1 MTPNIEELITLNYE
15 LEGLLYLA
23 LHRGDDTPEKV
34 WEMISEKIDSLKAG
48 IDIRES
54 EAAPVAE
61 ETGEEPAV
69 MTEIIVEKEEP
80 VIFEQETPEEETG
93 EEELVALEETVPAEE
108 VALEE
113 TVPAEE
119 VTLASEP
126 ATSVEQPAPA
136 EEPVTEAAPVAELRL
151 DEKLARQNSRDL
163 RKAFSLNDR
172 FRFRRELFGN
182 SDERM
187 NEALHAVESMATID
201 EAHDYFYNSL
211 GLDKTSTDVADFI
224 AVIEHHISAK

>member
-15 LEGLLYLA
+15 LEGLLYHA

-54 EAAPVAE
+54 EPAPVVE

-93 EEELVALEETVPAEE
+93 EEEL

>member
-54 EAAPVAE
+54 EPAPVVE

-93 EEELVALEETVPAEE
+93 EEEL

-187 NEALHAVESMATID
+187 NEALRAVKSMATID
-201 EAHDYFYNSL
+201 EAHDYFYNTL

>member
-108 VALEE
+108 V
-113 TVPAEE
+113 
-119 VTLASEP
+119 TLASEP
-126 ATSVEQPAPA
+126 ATIVEQPAPA

>member
-34 WEMISEKIDSLKAG
+34 WEMISEKIGSLKAG

-93 EEELVALEETVPAEE
+93 EEEL

>member
-54 EAAPVAE
+54 EAAPVTE

-80 VIFEQETPEEETG
+80 VIFEQETQEEETG
-93 EEELVALEETVPAEE
+93 EEEVVAV
-108 VALEE
+108 EE

-126 ATSVEQPAPA
+126 ATIVEQPAPA

>member
-48 IDIRES
+48 IDIRER
-54 EAAPVAE
+54 EPAPVAE
-61 ETGEEPAV
+61 ETCEEPAV

-80 VIFEQETPEEETG
+80 VIFEQETPEEETR
-93 EEELVALEETVPAEE
+93 EEEVVAVEETVPAEE
-108 VALEE
+108 I
-113 TVPAEE
+113 
-119 VTLASEP
+119 TLASEP
-126 ATSVEQPAPA
+126 ATSVEQSAPA
-136 EEPVTEAAPVAELRL
+136 EEPVAEAAPVAELRL

-201 EAHDYFYNSL
+201 EAHDYFYNTL

-224 AVIEHHISAK
+224 SVIEHHISAK

>member
-108 VALEE
+108 V
-113 TVPAEE
+113 
-119 VTLASEP
+119 TLASEP
-126 ATSVEQPAPA
+126 ATSVEQAAPA

>member
-93 EEELVALEETVPAEE
+93 EEEVIAVEETVAP
-108 VALEE
+108 
-113 TVPAEE
+113 EE

-187 NEALHAVESMATID
+187 NEALRAVKSMATID
-201 EAHDYFYNSL
+201 EAHDYFYNTL

>member
-108 VALEE
+108 V
-113 TVPAEE
+113 
-119 VTLASEP
+119 TLASEP

-187 NEALHAVESMATID
+187 NEALRAVKSMATID
-201 EAHDYFYNSL
+201 EAHDYFYNTL

>member
-108 VALEE
+108 V
-113 TVPAEE
+113 
-119 VTLASEP
+119 TLASEP

-187 NEALHAVESMATID
+187 NEALRAVKSMATID

>member
-54 EAAPVAE
+54 EPAPVVE

-93 EEELVALEETVPAEE
+93 EEEL

-187 NEALHAVESMATID
+187 NEALRAVKSMAAID
-201 EAHDYFYNSL
+201 EAHDYFYNTL

>member
-34 WEMISEKIDSLKAG
+34 WEMISEKIASLKAG

-93 EEELVALEETVPAEE
+93 EEEVVAV
-108 VALEE
+108 EE

-187 NEALHAVESMATID
+187 NEALRAVESMATID
-201 EAHDYFYNSL
+201 EAHDYFYNTL

>member
-34 WEMISEKIDSLKAG
+34 WEMISEKIDSLKTG

-54 EAAPVAE
+54 EPAPVVE

-93 EEELVALEETVPAEE
+93 EEEL

-187 NEALHAVESMATID
+187 NEALRAVKSMATID
-201 EAHDYFYNSL
+201 EAHDYFYNTL

>member
-80 VIFEQETPEEETG
+80 VIFEQETQEEETG
-93 EEELVALEETVPAEE
+93 EEEVVAV
-108 VALEE
+108 EE

-126 ATSVEQPAPA
+126 ATIVEQPAPA

>member
-54 EAAPVAE
+54 EPAPVVE

-69 MTEIIVEKEEP
+69 MTEIIDEKEEP

-93 EEELVALEETVPAEE
+93 EEEL

-187 NEALHAVESMATID
+187 NEALRAVKSMATID
-201 EAHDYFYNSL
+201 EAHDYFYNTL

>member
-54 EAAPVAE
+54 EPAPVVE

-93 EEELVALEETVPAEE
+93 EEEL

-187 NEALHAVESMATID
+187 NEALRAVKPMATID
-201 EAHDYFYNSL
+201 EAHDYFYNTL

>member
-54 EAAPVAE
+54 EPAPVVE

-93 EEELVALEETVPAEE
+93 EEEL

-163 RKAFSLNDR
+163 LKAFSLNDR

-187 NEALHAVESMATID
+187 NEALRAVKSMATID
-201 EAHDYFYNSL
+201 EAHDYFYNTL

>member
-108 VALEE
+108 V
-113 TVPAEE
+113 
-119 VTLASEP
+119 TLASEP

-187 NEALHAVESMATID
+187 NEALHAVEWMATID

>member
-54 EAAPVAE
+54 EPAPVVE

-93 EEELVALEETVPAEE
+93 EEEL

-187 NEALHAVESMATID
+187 NEALSAVKSMATID
-201 EAHDYFYNSL
+201 EAHDCFYNTL

>member
-54 EAAPVAE
+54 EAAIV
-61 ETGEEPAV
+61 GEEISEAPEV

-80 VIFEQETPEEETG
+80 VIFKQETPEEGTR
-93 EEELVALEETVPAEE
+93 EEEVVAVEETVPAEE
-108 VALEE
+108 VILE
-113 TVPAEE
+113 
-119 VTLASEP
+119 SEP

-187 NEALHAVESMATID
+187 NEALHAVESMATIE
-201 EAHDYFYNSL
+201 EAHDYFYNIL

>member
-34 WEMISEKIDSLKAG
+34 WEMISEKIASLKAG

-93 EEELVALEETVPAEE
+93 EEEL

>member
-54 EAAPVAE
+54 EPAPVVE

-93 EEELVALEETVPAEE
+93 EQEL

-187 NEALHAVESMATID
+187 NEALRAVKSMATID
-201 EAHDYFYNSL
+201 EAHDYFYNTL

>member
-54 EAAPVAE
+54 EPSPVAE
-61 ETGEEPAV
+61 ETGDETAV

-93 EEELVALEETVPAEE
+93 EEEVVAV
-108 VALEE
+108 EE

-187 NEALHAVESMATID
+187 NEALRAVESMATID
-201 EAHDYFYNSL
+201 EAHDYFYNTL

>member
-61 ETGEEPAV
+61 ETGEEPAE

-93 EEELVALEETVPAEE
+93 EEEVVAV
-108 VALEE
+108 EE

-126 ATSVEQPAPA
+126 ATIVEQPAPA

>member
-1 MTPNIEELITLNYE
+1 MTPNIEELITLTYE
-15 LEGLLYLA
+15 LEGLLYPA

-54 EAAPVAE
+54 EPAPVVE

-93 EEELVALEETVPAEE
+93 EEEL

-187 NEALHAVESMATID
+187 NEALRAVKSMATID
-201 EAHDYFYNSL
+201 EAHDYFYNTL

>member
-80 VIFEQETPEEETG
+80 VIFEQETPEEET
-93 EEELVALEETVPAEE
+93 EEEKL

-126 ATSVEQPAPA
+126 ATSVEQAAPA

>member
-48 IDIRES
+48 IDIGES
-54 EAAPVAE
+54 EPAPVVE

-93 EEELVALEETVPAEE
+93 EEEL

>member
-108 VALEE
+108 V
-113 TVPAEE
+113 
-119 VTLASEP
+119 TLASEP
-126 ATSVEQPAPA
+126 ATSVEQRAPA
-136 EEPVTEAAPVAELRL
+136 EEPVSEAAPVAELRL

>member
-54 EAAPVAE
+54 EAAPVVE

-93 EEELVALEETVPAEE
+93 EEEVVAV
-108 VALEE
+108 EE

>member
-108 VALEE
+108 V
-113 TVPAEE
+113 
-119 VTLASEP
+119 TLASEP
-126 ATSVEQPAPA
+126 ATSVEQRAPA

>member
-34 WEMISEKIDSLKAG
+34 WEMILEKIDSLKAG

-108 VALEE
+108 V
-113 TVPAEE
+113 
-119 VTLASEP
+119 TLASEP
-126 ATSVEQPAPA
+126 ATSVEQAAPA

-201 EAHDYFYNSL
+201 EAHDYFYNFL